1 MSGQSEPMASSI
13 AANYCAKAAFGVLV
27 KPLSWKPGRGLRL
40 NTFRGSWAKDVI
52 NYPDTFSPQRES
64 GYVQV
69 TAESYSIH
77 FVAAIFEVAS
87 HMGSASSVKEAEKFP
102 EQCFSDNY
110 FRINLARMFR
120 DSEIAGGRRVLGL
133 QANSLPRV

>member
-1 MSGQSEPMASSI
+1 MIAQIVCQPLGVSSI
-13 AANYCAKAAFGVLV
+13 CEIIYENTILKI
-27 KPLSWKPGRGLRL
+27 GRD
-40 NTFRGSWAKDVI
+40 N
-52 NYPDTFSPQRES
+52 
-64 GYVQV
+64 
-69 TAESYSIH
+69 SII

-133 QANSLPRV
+133 QANNLPRVG

>member
-77 FVAAIFEVAS
+77 CPGTEKDKSSSRRNAICI
-87 HMGSASSVKEAEKFP
+87 P
-102 EQCFSDNY
+102 
-110 FRINLARMFR
+110 R
-120 DSEIAGGRRVLGL
+120 DAQI
-133 QANSLPRV
+133 